1 MKYYKKKPAKSKTIT
16 LQQLYGIQ
24 TDKKT
29 TTERPK
35 VGGDDNTI
43 YQLAEEVRRLQESKE
58 DF

>member
-1 MKYYKKKPAKSKTIT
+1 MNFYKKKPAKSKTIT

-29 TTERPK
+29 TNERPK
-35 VGGDDNTI
+35 TWGDDSPI
-43 YQLAEEVRRLQESKE
+43 VQLEEEVRRLQEWKE

>member
-1 MKYYKKKPAKSKTIT
+1 MKFYKKKIAKSKTIT

-35 VGGDDNTI
+35 VGSDDNTI
-43 YQLAEEVRRLQESKE
+43 SILAEEVRRLQEWKE

>member
-1 MKYYKKKPAKSKTIT
+1 MKFYKKKIAKSKTIT

-29 TTERPK
+29 TTEGPK
-35 VGGDDNTI
+35 VGGDYNTI
-43 YQLAEEVRRLQESKE
+43 YQLSEETRRSQEWKE

>member
-1 MKYYKKKPAKSKTIT
+1 MKFYKKKIAKSKTIT

-29 TTERPK
+29 TTERTK

-43 YQLAEEVRRLQESKE
+43 YQLKEEVRRLQEWKE

>member
-1 MKYYKKKPAKSKTIT
+1 MKFYKRKPPKSKTLT
-16 LQQLYGIQ
+16 LEKLYGIQ

-35 VGGDDNTI
+35 TWGDDSPI
-43 YQLAEEVRRLQESKE
+43 VQLEEEVRRLQEWKE

>member
-1 MKYYKKKPAKSKTIT
+1 MKFYKKKIAKSKTIT

-29 TTERPK
+29 ITERPK

-43 YQLAEEVRRLQESKE
+43 YQLKEEVRRLQEWE
-58 DF
+58 ENL

>member
-1 MKYYKKKPAKSKTIT
+1 MKFYKKKIAKSKTIT

-43 YQLAEEVRRLQESKE
+43 YQLKEEVRRLQEWEE

>member
-1 MKYYKKKPAKSKTIT
+1 MKYYKRKPAKSKTIT

-29 TTERPK
+29 ITERTK

-43 YQLAEEVRRLQESKE
+43 YQLKEEVRRLQEWE
-58 DF
+58 ENL

>member
-1 MKYYKKKPAKSKTIT
+1 MKFYKKKIAKSKTIT

-29 TTERPK
+29 ITERPK

-43 YQLAEEVRRLQESKE
+43 YQLKEEVRRLQEWKE

>member
-1 MKYYKKKPAKSKTIT
+1 MKFYKKKIAKSKTIT

-29 TTERPK
+29 ITERPK

-43 YQLAEEVRRLQESKE
+43 QILAEEVRRLQEWKE

>member
-1 MKYYKKKPAKSKTIT
+1 MKFYKKKIAKSKTIT

-29 TTERPK
+29 NTERPK

-43 YQLAEEVRRLQESKE
+43 YQLSEETRRSQEWKE

>member
-1 MKYYKKKPAKSKTIT
+1 MKFYKKKIAKSKTIT

-43 YQLAEEVRRLQESKE
+43 QILAEEVRRLQEWKE

>member
-1 MKYYKKKPAKSKTIT
+1 MKFYKKKIAKSKTIT

-29 TTERPK
+29 ITERTK
-35 VGGDDNTI
+35 VGSDDNTI
-43 YQLAEEVRRLQESKE
+43 YQLAEEVRRLQEWKE

>member
-29 TTERPK
+29 ITERTK

-43 YQLAEEVRRLQESKE
+43 YQLKEEVRRLQEWE
-58 DF
+58 ENL

>member
-1 MKYYKKKPAKSKTIT
+1 MNFYKKKLAKSKTIT

-29 TTERPK
+29 TNERPK
-35 VGGDDNTI
+35 TWGDDSTI
-43 YQLAEEVRRLQESKE
+43 VQLEEEVRRLQEWKE

>member
-1 MKYYKKKPAKSKTIT
+1 MKFYKKKIAKSKTIT

-29 TTERPK
+29 ITERPK

-43 YQLAEEVRRLQESKE
+43 YQLAEEVRRLQEWKE

>member
-1 MKYYKKKPAKSKTIT
+1 MNYYKKKPAKCKTIT

-29 TTERPK
+29 TIERPK
-35 VGGDDNTI
+35 VGSDDNTI
-43 YQLAEEVRRLQESKE
+43 YQLKEEVRRLQESKE

>member
-1 MKYYKKKPAKSKTIT
+1 MNFYKKKLAKSKTIT

-29 TTERPK
+29 TNERPK
-35 VGGDDNTI
+35 TWGDDSPI
-43 YQLAEEVRRLQESKE
+43 VQLEEEVRRLQEWKE

>member
-1 MKYYKKKPAKSKTIT
+1 MKYYKKKIAKSKTIT

-35 VGGDDNTI
+35 VGGNNHTLI
-43 YQLAEEVRRLQESKE
+43 QRQEEVRRISQHEE
-58 DF
+58 NI

>member
-1 MKYYKKKPAKSKTIT
+1 MNFYKKKPAKSKTIT

-29 TTERPK
+29 TNERPK
-35 VGGDDNTI
+35 TWGDDSTI
-43 YQLAEEVRRLQESKE
+43 VQLEEEVRRLQEWKE

>member
-1 MKYYKKKPAKSKTIT
+1 MKFYKKKIAKSKTIT

-29 TTERPK
+29 ITERPK

-43 YQLAEEVRRLQESKE
+43 YQLKEEVRRLQEHE
-58 DF
+58 ENL